1 MQIICVYILC
11 CTCNS
16 GVSQSEYRTACLS
29 GFIDWKCA
37 NCFTDEQP
45 ADIDDPGGV
54 DEQIEMDSSTDEQ
67 TGVDDMDESVFD
79 QVGFSKDS
87 STDEQTGVD
96 DVEVVDESLS
106 EHFEIP
112 VEEEPSL
119 LDSFMAEPDVDED
132 EIQFKIIDNATQRGR
147 PLPVDSKGYK

>member
-1 MQIICVYILC
+1 MFVGRTVHFNLFIHTTRIIDISWLF
-11 CTCNS
+11 
-16 GVSQSEYRTACLS
+16 VSETISTL
-29 GFIDWKCA
+29 
-37 NCFTDEQP
+37 P
-45 ADIDDPGGV
+45 VDDPGGV
-54 DEQIEMDSSTDEQ
+54 DEQIEMDSFTDEQ
-67 TGVDDMDESVFD
+67 TGVHDMDESVFD
-79 QVGFSKDS
+79 QVGFSIDS